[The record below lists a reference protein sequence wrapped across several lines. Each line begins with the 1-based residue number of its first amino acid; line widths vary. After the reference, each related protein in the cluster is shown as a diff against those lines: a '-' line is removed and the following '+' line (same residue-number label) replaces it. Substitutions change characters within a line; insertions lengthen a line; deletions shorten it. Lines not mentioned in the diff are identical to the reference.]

1 MSYKTSASCPR
12 KSKARFDTIIKTYR
26 ELFHN
31 KLPNEKQYWT
41 LAGPCFDENNKLGKH
56 SEIHQLISSGL
67 ITEDQY
73 HGIDNGEEIITSNRI
88 AAPNSNFYHGDF
100 ITTLQAAA
108 ESKNF
113 NPGIIHADYTKLKET
128 SIVDTSNIIYMLSSL
143 NISNVMVVMNFPW
156 NNPYANTFKGDIDP
170 QEVIKLLQK
179 NQRFNYAWNENWNI
193 YPNCYSYGGTGPRSK
208 TTMATF
214 VLFSNKT
221 LD

>member
-56 SEIHQLISSGL
+56 SEIHQLTSLGL

-73 HGIDNGEEIITSNRI
+73 HGIDNGEEIIANNKI

-108 ESKNF
+108 GSKNF
-113 NPGIIHADYTKLKET
+113 NPGIINADYTKLKET
-128 SIVDTSNIIYMLSSL
+128 SIVDTSNIIYLLSSL
-143 NISNVMVVMNFPW
+143 NISNVMVIMNFPW
-156 NNPYANTFKGDIDP
+156 NNPYSGSFKGDINP
-170 QEVIKLLQK
+170 EEVVNLLSS
-179 NQRFNYAWNENWNI
+179 NQRFNASWNSRWEI
-193 YPNCYSYGGTGPRSK
+193 YPKCYVYGGTGKNSR
-208 TTMATF
+208 TTMASF
-214 VLFSNKT
+214 ILVRR
-221 LD
+221 